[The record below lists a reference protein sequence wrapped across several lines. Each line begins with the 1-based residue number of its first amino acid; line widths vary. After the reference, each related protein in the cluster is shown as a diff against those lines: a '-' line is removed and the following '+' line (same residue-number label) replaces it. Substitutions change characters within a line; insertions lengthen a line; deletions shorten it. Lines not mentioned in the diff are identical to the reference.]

1 MILTMRIESIKAEPD
16 RGGRFWIML
25 EDGSRIPLYRQTVEE
40 FGLYVGKELTEDER
54 KQLQASASAMSAK
67 MRAVRIVA
75 ASAVSK
81 KDLQQRLVQK
91 GEDPEQAAQAVAWM
105 EELRLV
111 DDADTARQVVARCI
125 AKGYGIQRAKQALFE
140 KKIPKQ
146 YWEDVLADYPEQ
158 THHIQTF
165 LRTRLDSHSDQKEV
179 KRAIDALLRR
189 GHSYS
194 QIRLALQRMQMDP
207 DEFPEE

>member
-25 EDGSRIPLYRQTVEE
+25 EDGSRIPLYRQTIEE
-40 FGLYVGKELTEDER
+40 FGLYAGKDLTDEQWA
-54 KQLQASASAMSAK
+54 QLQSSASAMSAK

-81 KDLQQRLVQK
+81 KDPQ
-91 GEDPEQAAQAVAWM
+91 QAAQAVAWM

-111 DDADTARQVVARCI
+111 DDAETARQVVSRCI
-125 AKGYGIQRAKQALFE
+125 AKGYGVQRAKQALFE

-146 YWEDVLADYPEQ
+146 YWEDVLADYPDQ
-158 THHIQTF
+158 TQHLQDF
-165 LRTRLDSHSDQKEV
+165 LRARLDSHSDQKEV